1 MRKKISILFLFAV
14 FLSLCT
20 SCTKRDVLLFLN
32 WGEYIDEQMLEEFES
47 MYNCEVYMDLG
58 ESNEIFYSKV
68 RGGTTSY
75 DIVVPSDYMVEKM
88 YKNDMLA
95 EIDFTKLK
103 NFSKENVMPGVKG
116 IAETL
121 EQKAPGITNSYVPYL
136 WGTWGIMYST
146 LKEGLEQAVIRSEN
160 EWSSLFD
167 RSSLPSG
174 TRVAM
179 YDSHLHAYYAAC
191 RYLGIDPDQPLEKK
205 KLNQISSLIK
215 SMKYDA
221 WGTDDIKKDIVAK
234 NKDLGFMWTGDFLY
248 YYSENTA
255 NVVMDAYLANDISIQ
270 EVHDMVEV
278 LTGTSRIYKDK
289 YQIGFDIFIPKDTVA
304 FCDNFVIPK
313 DSSHKEL
320 AHQFIDFMIGRK
332 EGKHEVDP
340 GFANTYYVSY
350 NTPYMDVYKD
360 IRNLENVE
368 FTNEDA
374 TLFQTEK
381 TSGVDAYDSSLYWKI
396 YDMAI
401 GISFGKYYKAEE
413 HILLPD
419 GSIKKYRG
427 NILPCFERNYINQ
440 INTTFNNAKT

>member
-75 DIVVPSDYMVEKM
+75 DVVVPSDYMVEKM

-320 AHQFIDFMIGRK
+320 AHQFIDFMI
-332 EGKHEVDP
+332 
-340 GFANTYYVSY
+340 
-350 NTPYMDVYKD
+350 
-360 IRNLENVE
+360 
-368 FTNEDA
+368 
-374 TLFQTEK
+374 
-381 TSGVDAYDSSLYWKI
+381 
-396 YDMAI
+396 
-401 GISFGKYYKAEE
+401 
-413 HILLPD
+413 
-419 GSIKKYRG
+419 
-427 NILPCFERNYINQ
+427 
-440 INTTFNNAKT
+440 